1 MASKEKTVGM
11 IGTGYVGLVSG
22 TCLAEMGNNV
32 ICMDIDAEKI
42 GMLNEGEVP
51 IYEPGLSELIEK
63 NLERMTFT
71 TSLSDVFEACEIVFI
86 TVDTPPTFT
95 GDADLSRVFQV
106 VSALPG
112 LSNSHHILV
121 MKSTVPVGTGMK
133 ISTELARQS
142 IGSIDYVSNP
152 EFLREGSAIDD
163 FLKPDRIVIGAR
175 EPEAGRKVA
184 ALYKKLDVPIME
196 TNIPTAEMIKYAS
209 NAFLATKISFI
220 NEIANV
226 CEEIGADVKVVSRG
240 MGYDHRI
247 GEHFLNAGI
256 GFGGSCF
263 PKDVAALKQIAG
275 NSGYHFQLL
284 TAVIEVNELQKR
296 RVVNKLKKHLGSL
309 ADKTIALLGI
319 AFKPNTND
327 LREASSIVLASR
339 LLGDGAYV
347 KAYDPV
353 ALPDAAKAVRGVLL
367 SDDVLSC
374 VDGSDAAVL
383 VTEWDEFAHLPLA
396 EMKKRMRNHLII
408 DGRNFLDPDEVRAAG
423 FTYEGI
429 GHS

>member
-1 MASKEKTVGM
+1 MSSVGI
-11 IGTGYVGLVSG
+11 IGIGYVGLVTS
-22 TCLAEMGNNV
+22 TCLAELGNDV
-32 ICMDIDAEKI
+32 VCMDIDAEKI
-42 GMLNEGEVP
+42 ASLREGKVP
-51 IYEPGLSELIEK
+51 IFEPGLPELVVK
-63 NLERMTFT
+63 NRERMHFT
-71 TSLSDVFEACEIVFI
+71 TSLEEIFEKCEIVFI
-86 TVDTPPTFT
+86 AVDTPPSFT
-95 GDADLSRVFQV
+95 GDADLSRVFAV

-112 LSNSHHILV
+112 LSSGQHVLV
-121 MKSTVPVGTGMK
+121 MKSTVPVGTGLK
-133 ISTELARQS
+133 ISSELARQKMDN
-142 IGSIDYVSNP
+142 IAYVSNP
-152 EFLREGSAIDD
+152 EFLREGSAIGD
-163 FLKPDRIVIGAR
+163 FLNPDRVVIGSR
-175 EPEAGRKVA
+175 QPEAGEKVA
-184 ALYKKLDVPIME
+184 ALYARMKAPILK
-196 TNIPTAEMIKYAS
+196 TNIATAEMIKYAS

-226 CEEIGADVKVVSRG
+226 CEEIGADVTVVADG
-240 MGYDHRI
+240 MGYDARI
-247 GEHFLNAGI
+247 GKHFLQAGI

-296 RVVNKLKKHLGSL
+296 RVVNKLKKHLGPLS
-309 ADKTIALLGI
+309 DKTVALLGL

-353 ALPDAAKAVRGVLL
+353 AIPDAARSVRGVLL
-367 SDDVLSC
+367 CDDVLTAVENC
-374 VDGSDAAVL
+374 DAAVL
-383 VTEWDEFAHLPLA
+383 VTEWEEFAHLPLA
-396 EMKKRMRNHLII
+396 EMKKRMRHPLII
-408 DGRNFLDPDEVRAAG
+408 DGRNFLDAEEIRAAG

>member
-1 MASKEKTVGM
+1 MASNEKPVGM
-11 IGTGYVGLVSG
+11 VGTGYVGLVSG
-22 TCLAEMGNNV
+22 TCLANMGNDV

-42 GMLNEGEVP
+42 GMLNEGQVP

-63 NLERMTFT
+63 NGERMTFT
-71 TSLSDVFEACEIVFI
+71 TSINDVFENCEIVLI

-106 VSALPG
+106 VSALPA
-112 LSNSHHILV
+112 LSKSHHILV

-133 ISTELARQS
+133 ISTELARQD
-142 IGSIDYVSNP
+142 IGTIDYVSNP

-175 EPEAGRKVA
+175 DPAAGKKVA
-184 ALYKKLDVPIME
+184 ALYKQLKVPIME

-226 CEEIGADVKVVSRG
+226 CEEIGADVQVVARG
-240 MGYDHRI
+240 MGYDKRI

-319 AFKPNTND
+319 AFKHNTDD

-353 ALPDAAKAVRGVLL
+353 ALPEAAKTVRGVLL

-374 VDGSDAAVL
+374 VDGSDAVVL
-383 VTEWDEFAHLPLA
+383 VTEWDEFNHLPLK
-396 EMKKRMRNHLII
+396 EMKERMRNHLII